1 MPVFNCLSLQ
11 LTFFELSPMNKYFI
25 TLLILSFFTL
35 QSFKTDAP
43 ISTSASASVRS
54 SLLAGKLNINSE
66 AVRLAITGYEK
77 LKQLGKLTNMRYLTI
92 ADFSKPSN
100 EERFYII
107 DMQNQVMLIQ
117 TLVAHGRNS
126 GMLFAKS
133 FSNKSASFQSSL
145 GFYITGNPYN
155 GKHGTSLELNG
166 VELGINDQ
174 AKQRAIVIHGAD
186 YVSSNFVKT
195 QGHAGRSLGCPAV
208 PNKEVKAII
217 QAIKGASCL
226 FVYAPNS
233 SYLKTSAL
241 IN

>member
-1 MPVFNCLSLQ
+1 MDTP
-11 LTFFELSPMNKYFI
+11 
-25 TLLILSFFTL
+25 
-35 QSFKTDAP
+35 AP
-43 ISTSASASVRS
+43 ANETAAVRASI
-54 SLLAGKLNINSE
+54 LAGKLNINSE
-66 AVRLAITGYEK
+66 AVRLAINGFEK

-107 DMQNQVMLIQ
+107 DMQNQVILMQ

-126 GMLFAKS
+126 GLLFAKS
-133 FSNKSASFQSSL
+133 FSNKTASFQSSL
-145 GFYITGNPYN
+145 GFYVTGNPYI

-166 VELGINDQ
+166 VEQGINDK

-186 YVSSNFVKT
+186 YVSNGFVKA
-195 QGHAGRSLGCPAV
+195 QGYAGRSLGCPAV

-233 SYLKTSAL
+233 SYLKKSAL